1 MSAERIYRY
10 KIIKGLKSLSTSK
23 ALIYKGLQAFL
34 SAKKGQKRLKKGI
47 FEVKSR
53 SGSRVKFAFSK
64 KSHFM
69 RVCRIFES

>member
-53 SGSRVKFAFSK
+53 SG
-64 KSHFM
+64 
-69 RVCRIFES
+69 